1 MRLKFNPVK
10 MPLIPGFNSMARPS
24 NSFDSVTMTIAVTP
38 QIKIYLEDLT
48 ADGMYGCS
56 PSEAARLLL
65 GQAIE
70 QKIKEGVL
78 TRRKFMVQNGEVKTT
93 EPTALSS

>member
-1 MRLKFNPVK
+1 
-10 MPLIPGFNSMARPS
+10 MARPS
-24 NSFDSVTMTIAVTP
+24 NSFESVTMTIAVTP
-38 QIKIYLEDLT
+38 QVKMYLEDLT

-56 PSEAARLLL
+56 PSDAARLLL

-78 TRRKFMVQNGEVKTT
+78 ARRKFIVQNGEVL
-93 EPTALSS
+93 PTAAPALNS

>member
-1 MRLKFNPVK
+1 
-10 MPLIPGFNSMARPS
+10 MARPS
-24 NSFDSVTMTIAVTP
+24 NSFESVTMTIAVTP
-38 QIKIYLEDLT
+38 QIKMYLEDLT

-70 QKIKEGVL
+70 QKIKDGAL
-78 TRRKFMVQNGEVKTT
+78 TRRNFIVQNGDVM
-93 EPTALSS
+93 PTAAPALTS

>member
-1 MRLKFNPVK
+1 
-10 MPLIPGFNSMARPS
+10 MARPS

>member
-1 MRLKFNPVK
+1 MRLGFELVI
-10 MPLIPGFNSMARPS
+10 MPLIPGFNPMARPS

-38 QIKIYLEDLT
+38 QIKSYLEDLT
-48 ADGMYGCS
+48 ADGLYGCS

-78 TRRKFMVQNGEVKTT
+78 IRKKFIVQDGEVKST

>member
-1 MRLKFNPVK
+1 MRLGFEPIIIL
-10 MPLIPGFNSMARPS
+10 LIPGFNRMARPS
-24 NSFDSVTMTIAVTP
+24 NSFESVTMTIAVTP
-38 QIKIYLEDLT
+38 QVKMYLEDLT

-56 PSEAARLLL
+56 PSDAARLLL

-78 TRRKFMVQNGEVKTT
+78 TRRKFIVQNGEVM
-93 EPTALSS
+93 PTAAPALNS

>member
-1 MRLKFNPVK
+1 
-10 MPLIPGFNSMARPS
+10 MARPS
-24 NSFDSVTMTIAVTP
+24 NSFESVTMTIAVTP
-38 QIKIYLEDLT
+38 QVKMYLEDLT

-56 PSEAARLLL
+56 PSDAARLLL

-78 TRRKFMVQNGEVKTT
+78 TRRKFIVQNGEVV
-93 EPTALSS
+93 PTAAPALNS

>member
-1 MRLKFNPVK
+1 
-10 MPLIPGFNSMARPS
+10 MARPS
-24 NSFDSVTMTIAVTP
+24 NSFESVTMTIAVTP
-38 QIKIYLEDLT
+38 QVKMYLEDLT

-56 PSEAARLLL
+56 PSDAARLLL

-78 TRRKFMVQNGEVKTT
+78 TRRKFIVQNGEVM
-93 EPTALSS
+93 PTAAPALNS

>member
-1 MRLKFNPVK
+1 
-10 MPLIPGFNSMARPS
+10 MARPS
-24 NSFDSVTMTIAVTP
+24 NSFESVTMPIAVTP
-38 QIKIYLEDLT
+38 QVKMYLEDLT

-56 PSEAARLLL
+56 PSDAARLLL

-78 TRRKFMVQNGEVKTT
+78 TRRKFIVQNGEVL
-93 EPTALSS
+93 PTAAPALNS

>member
-1 MRLKFNPVK
+1 
-10 MPLIPGFNSMARPS
+10 MARPS
-24 NSFDSVTMTIAVTP
+24 NSFDSVAMTIAVTP
-38 QIKIYLEDLT
+38 QIKMYLEDLT

-78 TRRKFMVQNGEVKTT
+78 TRRKFIVQDGEVTSLT
-93 EPTALSS
+93 SPALTS

>member
-1 MRLKFNPVK
+1 
-10 MPLIPGFNSMARPS
+10 MARPS

-78 TRRKFMVQNGEVKTT
+78 TRRKFMVHEGEVKTT

>member
-1 MRLKFNPVK
+1 
-10 MPLIPGFNSMARPS
+10 MARPS
-24 NSFDSVTMTIAVTP
+24 NSFESVTMTIAVTP
-38 QIKIYLEDLT
+38 QVKMYLEDLT

-56 PSEAARLLL
+56 PSDAARLLL

-78 TRRKFMVQNGEVKTT
+78 SRRKFIVQNGEVM
-93 EPTALSS
+93 PTAAPALNS

>member
-1 MRLKFNPVK
+1 
-10 MPLIPGFNSMARPS
+10 MPLIPGFHPMARPS

-65 GQAIE
+65 AQAIE
-70 QKIKEGVL
+70 QKMKEGML
-78 TRRKFMVQNGEVKTT
+78 TRRKFMVQDGEVKTT

>member
-1 MRLKFNPVK
+1 
-10 MPLIPGFNSMARPS
+10 MARPS

-38 QIKIYLEDLT
+38 QIKSYLEDLT
-48 ADGMYGCS
+48 ADGLYGCS

-78 TRRKFMVQNGEVKTT
+78 IRKKFIVQDGEVKST